1 MKIKINREQPFQV
14 LATNFSI
21 GPSSSGY
28 DLQISADGV
37 NYTTLFSVGANVT
50 RMVTGVAN
58 GSYYKLAGNTDE
70 DVIVNWFRQCD
81 DGQGGGGG
89 GTGSQGPMGPQGP
102 QGPSNSGYK
111 ISLSTHSYENYT
123 QEDIAAVNAFLAA
136 VSADSATLNGAYV
149 VVGGQDV
156 FYLSSYDEN
165 GFMLFG
171 DTNNGFIHSISWN
184 FDPETAEI
192 TGGEYVVNTIPEG
205 GGNEPAFGLKAV
217 EALGT
222 NWDNPETGD
231 IQAKYLAVGNEV
243 VVEGEEFDDGIDLTG
258 KNVSYIYVD
267 DANGVEF
274 SAEGGRWSISWANEE
289 FSLNLIDGE
298 DNITGVYTIETKGDS
313 EDGWD
318 INIQDGDENLM
329 WNMFIDK
336 VYEINDY
343 GFGSDYT
350 VPAGTEGNVNY
361 TYTDYHNEVDGLWRY
376 EAGTHR
382 IAAFSNFASGETSGD
397 MHLGFTYYGRIEDI
411 DSNGVV
417 IFNAKRRY
425 QTAGNYIKMMP
436 NRTIEVRSG
445 DGNDTLIATV
455 YPGSTYD
462 IATSS
467 RHIWIWNDLVEHQ
480 YIGISKLADME
491 WVSLYSGFT
500 TDTPGWVRIDLPEP
514 KPWWNAP
521 GDVYNIPRINSYGQV
536 VAYQGYSLRN
546 MKINTTGNTAASFVC
561 IGGSGLPDRAFFAT
575 EVGTEGQV
583 LTSTGNGAP
592 AWATLIK
599 AVQITSADYDA
610 LVQAGTTDPNT
621 LYLIVDE

>member
-1 MKIKINREQPFQV
+1 MIIDF
-14 LATNFSI
+14 
-21 GPSSSGY
+21 
-28 DLQISADGV
+28 
-37 NYTTLFSVGANVT
+37 
-50 RMVTGVAN
+50 
-58 GSYYKLAGNTDE
+58 YKGN
-70 DVIVNWFRQCD
+70 
-81 DGQGGGGG
+81 GGGG
-89 GTGSQGPMGPQGP
+89 GTGSQGPIGPQGP
-102 QGPSNSGYK
+102 QGTAGAQGYQGPSNSGYK

-123 QEDIAAVNAFLAA
+123 ENDIAAINTFLAA

-149 VVGGQDV
+149 VVGGNDY
-156 FYLSSYDEN
+156 FYLSRYEE
-165 GFMLFG
+165 GYALFG
-171 DTNNGFIHSISWN
+171 DTNNGYIHSISWN

-192 TGGEYVVNTIPEG
+192 TGGEYAVNTIPEG
-205 GGNEPAFGLKAV
+205 GNGPAYTLKGTSYLGYDLDPAEMSDVQSLFSAYTETQEVSGTYDDGL
-217 EALGT
+217 
-222 NWDNPETGD
+222 DTGD
-231 IQAKYLAVGNEV
+231 ILITKIICNE
-243 VVEGEEFDDGIDLTG
+243 DIDGTIFAYDGSTWEIGWDGTGITLTL
-258 KNVSYIYVD
+258 V
-267 DANGVEF
+267 
-274 SAEGGRWSISWANEE
+274 
-289 FSLNLIDGE
+289 DGE
-298 DNITGVYTIETKGDS
+298 DNITGVYTIVEKGDAS
-313 EDGWD
+313 DDGYD
-318 INIQDGDENLM
+318 FSLVDGDEGTHFNI
-329 WNMFIDK
+329 FIEK
-336 VYEINDY
+336 NFEINNTFDIGGEDVSFAE
-343 GFGSDYT
+343 GFSVPTGITGEYT
-350 VPAGTEGNVNY
+350 GYTE
-361 TYTDYHNEVDGLWRY
+361 ESKAIADGVWRY
-376 EAGTHR
+376 EEGTHR
-382 IAAFSNFASGETSGD
+382 IAAFSNFASGESSGE

-425 QTAGNYIKMMP
+425 QAAGNYIKMMP

-455 YPGSTYD
+455 NPGSTYD

-561 IGGSGLPDRAFFAT
+561 IGGSGLPDKAFFAT

-599 AVQITSADYDA
+599 SVQITSADYDA

>member
-1 MKIKINREQPFQV
+1 MIIDF
-14 LATNFSI
+14 
-21 GPSSSGY
+21 
-28 DLQISADGV
+28 
-37 NYTTLFSVGANVT
+37 
-50 RMVTGVAN
+50 
-58 GSYYKLAGNTDE
+58 YKGN
-70 DVIVNWFRQCD
+70 
-81 DGQGGGGG
+81 GGGGA
-89 GTGSQGPMGPQGP
+89 GSQGPMGPQGP

-111 ISLSTHSYENYT
+111 ISLSTHAYENYT
-123 QEDIAAVNAFLAA
+123 EEDIAAINTFLAA
-136 VSADSATLNGAYV
+136 VSADSATLDGAYV

-156 FYLSSYDEN
+156 FYLSKYEE
-165 GFMLFG
+165 GYALFG
-171 DTNNGFIHSISWN
+171 DVNDGFIHSISWN

-217 EALGT
+217 EELGT
-222 NWDNPETGD
+222 NWDNPEVGD
-231 IQAKYLAVGNEV
+231 VQAHFSAYTETQEV
-243 VVEGEEFDDGIDLTG
+243 SGTYDDGFDTEGMLPTHIICNENIDGT
-258 KNVSYIYVD
+258 VFTY
-267 DANGVEF
+267 NG
-274 SAEGGRWSISWANEE
+274 STWSIIWGGTNINL
-289 FSLNLIDGE
+289 SLVDGE
-298 DNITGVYTIETKGDS
+298 DNINEYFSIIEKGDASDDGYTFSLVDGNDEEQFSIFVEKNFEINNSIDGTDTAAFADYFSIPTGITGEYTGYTEETKA
-313 EDGWD
+313 
-318 INIQDGDENLM
+318 I
-329 WNMFIDK
+329 
-336 VYEINDY
+336 
-343 GFGSDYT
+343 
-350 VPAGTEGNVNY
+350 A
-361 TYTDYHNEVDGLWRY
+361 DGLWRY

-382 IAAFSNFASGETSGD
+382 IAAFSNFASGESSGE

-425 QTAGNYIKMMP
+425 QAAGNYIKMMP

-455 YPGSTYD
+455 NPGSTYD

-521 GDVYNIPRINSYGQV
+521 GDAYNIPRINSYGQV

-561 IGGSGLPDRAFFAT
+561 IGGNGLPDRAFFAT

-592 AWATLIK
+592 AWATMIK
-599 AVQITSADYDA
+599 AQKITSEAYEA
-610 LVQAGTTDPNT
+610 LATKDPNV
-621 LYLIVDE
+621 LYLIIDE